1 MMNPVP
7 VIDLFAGPGG
17 LGEGFSSLIRSG
29 SERFKIGLSI
39 EKDPRAHRTLQL
51 RSFFRQFAGD
61 APEAYYEHLRGE
73 LSREELMSLY
83 PHQAAAAE
91 REAWCAEL
99 GNLNGAEMHN
109 RVRRAIARRDD
120 WVLIGGPPCQA
131 YSLVGRSRMRG
142 ADPAK
147 YDSDPRHF
155 LYQEYLAILA
165 RYQPAVFVM
174 ENVKG
179 LLSSTINGE
188 SMFDR
193 IVGDLSEP
201 ARAIGL
207 RDRPRLRYRLH
218 ALANSVQRSMSH
230 RNEEPANF
238 IVKAEQFGIPQARH
252 RVIIVGVRDDVGRTP
267 RPLTAAKPV
276 PLKDVLADLPPLRSQ
291 ISRSADSAADWN
303 EVLSDCARALE
314 RSYRSGPLVAY
325 LNTLEINAVGRL
337 NVGAEFMKTRKKPQY
352 RPDWYRDDRL
362 GGVCNHVS
370 RSHLRTDIQRYFFSA
385 VFAASL
391 NGSARSPVL
400 ADFPEF
406 LLPNHENVAEGVAGN
421 MFSDRFRVQPW
432 KRPAT
437 TVTSHIAK
445 DGHYYIHPDPLQARS
460 LTVREAARLQTFPDN
475 YFFCGPRTS
484 QYQQV
489 GNAVPPLL
497 AHQIAEIVDEVLS
510 D

>member
-1 MMNPVP
+1 MKNSVP

-17 LGEGFSSLIRSG
+17 LGEGFSSFVRGG
-29 SERFKIGLSI
+29 SQRFKIGLSI
-39 EKDPRAHRTLQL
+39 EKDPRAHRTLRL
-51 RSFFRQFAGD
+51 RSFFRQFEGEVPD
-61 APEAYYEHLRGE
+61 AYYDYLRGE
-73 LSREELMSLY
+73 LPQHELMSLY
-83 PHQAAAAE
+83 PRQAAAAE

-99 GNLNGAEMHN
+99 GNLNSTEMHD
-109 RVRRAIARRDD
+109 RVRRAIAGRDD

-131 YSLVGRSRMRG
+131 YSVVGRSRMRS
-142 ADPAK
+142 ANPAK

-165 RYQPAVFVM
+165 KYQPRVFVM

-179 LLSSTINGE
+179 LLSSTVHGE

-201 ARAIGL
+201 ALAIGH
-207 RDRPRLRYRLH
+207 RGRSRLRYRLH
-218 ALANSVQRSMSH
+218 ALSNDTERSMSP
-230 RNEEPANF
+230 RDAPASF
-238 IVKAEQFGIPQARH
+238 VVKAEQFGIPQARH
-252 RVIIVGVRDDVGRTP
+252 RVIIVGVRDDVTHAP
-267 RPLTAAKPV
+267 RPLIAATSV
-276 PLKDVLADLPPLRSQ
+276 PLKDVLADLPPLRSR
-291 ISRSADSAADWN
+291 ISRGDDSAANWRK
-303 EVLSDCARALE
+303 VLSGCAQVLQ
-314 RSYRSGPLVAY
+314 RSYAGEPLAAFLKNLE
-325 LNTLEINAVGRL
+325 LNATEDLGI
-337 NVGAEFMKTRKKPQY
+337 GAEFMKTRKKPRY

-391 NGSARSPVL
+391 NGSGRSPLL

-406 LLPNHENVAEGVAGN
+406 LLPDHENVAEGVAGN

-432 KRPAT
+432 TRPAT

-497 AHQIAEIVDEVLS
+497 AHQIAAIVDEVLGS
-510 D
+510 